1 MKNTEVE
8 RRELGKK
15 MAEMKRQQEE
25 QERIEAAK
33 ERRKDKEEEKLARE
47 RVRSLSRVYRL
58 HDLKHDF

>member
-1 MKNTEVE
+1 ME

-47 RVRSLSRVYRL
+47 RVRSLSCVCQL
-58 HDLKHDF
+58 HDL

>member
-47 RVRSLSRVYRL
+47 RVRSLSCVRRL
-58 HDLKHDF
+58 HDL